1 MLREPT
7 DRSFSCETP
16 GRGRNVPF
24 DIVPFQSPFDISPP
38 LLGLLSEPLV
48 SHPPLYSGGKRA
60 PIERAGHAWGGD
72 EN

>member
-16 GRGRNVPF
+16 GRQRNVPF
-24 DIVPFQSPFDISPP
+24 QPPFDISPP
-38 LLGLLSEPLV
+38 LLGVLSEPLV
-48 SHPPLYSGGKRA
+48 SHDPLYSGGKRA
-60 PIERAGHAWGGD
+60 PVERAGHAWGGD